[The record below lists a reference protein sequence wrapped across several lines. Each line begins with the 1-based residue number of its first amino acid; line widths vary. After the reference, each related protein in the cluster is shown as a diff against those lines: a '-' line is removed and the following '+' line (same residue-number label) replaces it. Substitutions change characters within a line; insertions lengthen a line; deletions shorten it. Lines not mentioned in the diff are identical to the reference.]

1 MSTVNAEEVAKFS
14 AMAEEWWDKKG
25 KFRPLHQLNPTRLG
39 YIREQSIKHLSLPDN
54 YEPFKGKRVL
64 DIGCG
69 GGLLTEPM
77 ARLGAN
83 ITGIDAS
90 EKNISIA
97 KARRTK
103 TGLDIDYRTGRIE
116 DLTEK
121 FDIILNMEVAE
132 HVADPSLF
140 LHSCANLLNPGGIMF
155 VATINRTPKS
165 YLFAILGAEY
175 VLRILPKGTHDWK
188 KFLKPSEVNKMLEK
202 SLKLTDIKGVNY
214 NPVNQ
219 TFKLTPDLSVNYMM
233 VYKKENA

>member
-25 KFRPLHQLNPTRLG
+25 KFRPLHQLNPTRLA
-39 YIREQSIKHLSLPDN
+39 YIRSMAIQHLNLPDN
-54 YEPFKGKRVL
+54 YEPFKGIRVL

-77 ARLGAN
+77 SRLGAN

-97 KARRTK
+97 KARRSK
-103 TGLDIDYRTGRIE
+103 TNLEIDYRAGRIE

-132 HVADPSLF
+132 HVDNPALF
-140 LHSCANLLNPGGIMF
+140 LSSCADLLNPGGIMF
-155 VATINRTPKS
+155 IATINRTPKS

-175 VLRILPKGTHDWK
+175 VLRIVPKGTHEWK
-188 KFLKPSEVNKMLEK
+188 KFLKPSEINKMLE
-202 SLKLTDIKGVNY
+202 SRLKLTDIKGVSY

-219 TFKLTPDLSVNYMM
+219 SFKLTDDLSVNYMM